1 MFFKLVEE
9 RRTRVVYSRDNSNA
23 IGWLKFKTADGAIIK
38 RRLYQ
43 RNDTKQLYFR
53 YKGQVLSHYEY

>member
-1 MFFKLVEE
+1 MLVRVIMF
-9 RRTRVVYSRDNSNA
+9 A
-23 IGWLKFKTADGAIIK
+23 IGWLKFKGVDGAIIK

-53 YKGQVLSHYEY
+53 YKGQAMPHYEY